1 MGMKHGMMRE
11 GKMPETMTQRSME
24 DLDGLRLLALSRISR
39 CSGCPRYHVLAE
51 AYRGIVPVTGLPQV
65 PLACDHQVCAPLV
78 SRLVRSIA

>member
-1 MGMKHGMMRE
+1 MLNILPHHG
-11 GKMPETMTQRSME
+11 TE

-39 CSGCPRYHVLAE
+39 CSGCPRYHALEE
-51 AYRGIVPVTGLPQV
+51 AYRGVGSVTSLPQV